1 MKRVDWFRRASE
13 EILEYTKLSV
23 HSMDTVEVE
32 VMIAMITNLS
42 ERKILIVGAG
52 RSGLVA
58 RSFAMRLMHLG
69 FRVFVV
75 GETITP
81 AIDEGDILLAISGSG
96 ETSFVVSAARM
107 TKQRGANVI
116 AITSFPK
123 STLGKIADHIV
134 VLYGRTKL
142 VGKSDYL
149 SRQIVGDHDPLPPL
163 GTLFEISCMIF
174 LDSVV
179 VELMHRLG
187 KDESAMRKRHA
198 TIE

>member
-1 MKRVDWFRRASE
+1 ME
-13 EILEYTKLSV
+13 EILEYTKLTV
-23 HSMDTVEVE
+23 QSMDAAEIE
-32 VMIAMITNLS
+32 VMIDMITNLAN
-42 ERKILIVGAG
+42 RKILIVGAG

-69 FRVFVV
+69 FNVFVV

-81 AIDEGDILLAISGSG
+81 AIDKGDILLAISGSG

-116 AITSFPK
+116 ALTSFPK
-123 STLGKIADHIV
+123 SPLGRLSDHIV

-142 VGKSDYL
+142 SKKSDYF
-149 SRQIVGDHDPLPPL
+149 SRQIVGDHEPLPPL

-174 LDSVV
+174 LDSVI

-187 KDESAMRKRHA
+187 KDESSMQRRHA

>member
-1 MKRVDWFRRASE
+1 MEWFQKANDE
-13 EILEYTKLSV
+13 LLECTKLAV
-23 HSMDTVEVE
+23 QSMDPNQVEI
-32 VMIAMITNLS
+32 MIDMIMNLG
-42 ERKILIVGAG
+42 RKKILIAGAG

-58 RSFAMRLMHLG
+58 RAFAMRLMHLE
-69 FRVFVV
+69 FNVFVV

-81 AIDEGDILLAISGSG
+81 AVETDDILMAISGSG
-96 ETSFVVSAARM
+96 ETSFIVSAARM
-107 TKQRGANVI
+107 AKQRGANVI

-123 STLGKIADHIV
+123 SPLGNIADHVV

-142 VGKSDYL
+142 AEKPDYL
-149 SRQIVGDHDPLPPL
+149 SRQIVGDHEPIAPL
-163 GTLFEISCMIF
+163 GTLFELSCMVF

-187 KDESAMRKRHA
+187 KDEVTMRRRHA